1 MSDLTEDQEPEAT
14 LGAAVDAKR
23 HESAKKRQARME
35 REDRDFF
42 QMMASSEAGRRFMW
56 SILNEAKP
64 FEARFGA
71 GPTGFPDNLASFYF
85 AGEKDLGLRLYHTW
99 CAKAPAE
106 AMHMLI
112 ENDPRFQ
119 RVES

>member
-1 MSDLTEDQEPEAT
+1 MSDQTEGQNEAPI
-14 LGAAVDAKR
+14 GAAVDKVR
-23 HESAKKRQARME
+23 HESKKKIQVRQE
-35 REDRDFF
+35 REDREFF
-42 QMMASSEAGRRFMW
+42 RFMVSSEAGRRFMW

-106 AMHMLI
+106 AMQMLI

-119 RVES
+119 QVEP

>member
-1 MSDLTEDQEPEAT
+1 MSDQTEGQGDTPPVA
-14 LGAAVDAKR
+14 AAVDVKR
-23 HESAKKRQARME
+23 HESQKKRQARME
-35 REDRDFF
+35 REDREFF
-42 QMMASSEAGRRFMW
+42 RFMASSEAGRRFMW

-99 CAKAPAE
+99 CAKAPTE
-106 AMHMLI
+106 AMQMLI

-119 RVES
+119 QVEP